1 MSFLLML
8 SLLVAPAPID
18 IIYDTDM
25 HSDCDDAGALA
36 VLHAFADEGLVT
48 ILGVVHTSP
57 APYGPQ
63 CVTAI
68 NGYYDRGDIPVGG
81 MTWKDYATAPHYE
94 KYRKGA
100 AYIENSG
107 RDYLPVIAREF
118 PLKSERI
125 ILDSVLLYRKLLSGV
140 DDNSV
145 VICAVGQL
153 TGLAGLLESE
163 GDGFSPLSGLELVK
177 QKVRL
182 LVTMARGDWPEGR
195 DTFNW
200 ICDIP
205 SAAKVINNWPVAMAV
220 MPHGET
226 ILTGGKLVAESPKEN
241 PVRRIYEIYVKK
253 EDHLRSSWD
262 QCAVY
267 YAVKGPDALFKPR
280 TGRILQMDPK
290 TGKHNWVPDDTSEQ
304 VYIEQQADD
313 ETVAAVIEELMCRTP
328 KR

>member
-1 MSFLLML
+1 MSLLLML

-18 IIYDTDM
+18 FIYDTDM

-63 CVTAI
+63 CVAAI
-68 NGYYDRGDIPVGG
+68 NSYYGRGDIPVGG

-100 AYIENSG
+100 AYIDKSG
-107 RDYLPVIAREF
+107 RDYVPIIAREF
-118 PLKSERI
+118 PLKSDRI
-125 ILDSVLLYRKLLSGV
+125 VLDSVLLYRKLLSEAE
-140 DDNSV
+140 DNTV

-153 TGLAGLLESE
+153 TGLAGLLDSE
-163 GDGFSPLSGLELVK
+163 GDGFSPLSGPELVE

-226 ILTGGKLVAESPKEN
+226 ILTGGKLVAESPKDN

-280 TGRILQMDPK
+280 PGRRLRMNATTGDHKWIQDEK
-290 TGKHNWVPDDTSEQ
+290 SDQ

-313 ETVAAVIEELMCRTP
+313 ETVAAVIEELMCHKPQR
-328 KR
+328 